1 MRTGFIGWLAI
12 IINAIAFVPAGA
24 HLFALPN
31 KMRLAE
37 KDYFVAQSIYGGW
50 AMFGYVFLA
59 AFVINIV
66 FALLLR
72 RQTLPFILC
81 AAAALCIGSSC
92 ERLPDASGWSKF
104 GTFIH
109 VPSVPC
115 GWTSCNS
122 IFSTVASG
130 PSNLGPKNIAPI
142 NNKMPTRKK
151 KSSSSVFI
159 R

>member
-37 KDYFVAQSIYGGW
+37 KDYFVAQSIYSGW

-81 AAAALCIGSSC
+81 AAAALCIGSSLAVFLTWTYPANQATSNWTVIPTHWQ
-92 ERLPDASGWSKF
+92 ELRQQWEMS
-104 GTFIH
+104 H
-109 VPSVPC
+109 VV
-115 GWTSCNS
+115 NALI
-122 IFSTVASG
+122 IFAGLCCVSWAALLSRPRG
-130 PSNLGPKNIAPI
+130 
-142 NNKMPTRKK
+142 
-151 KSSSSVFI
+151 
-159 R
+159 